1 MGFMI
6 KSKVVFTEEID
17 DLETAVE
24 ELCEQVGDFTLQK
37 NSVGIIFMDED
48 TEYGELYP
56 MLKEKWD
63 IPFVACT
70 ALALLTGDEG
80 LKKSGIS
87 LMLMSADDCNFA
99 VGMAEDL
106 SIDDYS
112 WKIKD
117 VYSQSEKQL
126 APEEIKL
133 VLTMGGKA
141 PGMVGDD
148 VIDVIDS
155 FGKNIPIYGL
165 FASDAFNFSKYR
177 VFCNERSGQNAQA
190 FVFVS
195 GNVNPRFLQVKSIS
209 GKANFSYEVT
219 KSNENQVFRLGN
231 GTFVEALEKANM
243 ISQKNN
249 VIADYIM
256 TPFITTIK
264 KPSGRVVESMRNLT
278 FLNFVNGSGMFL
290 GGIPE
295 GASLEVG
302 YINSEQVQKT
312 IDEAYETICGWIG
325 EDGSTDHTMLVI
337 SCAAR
342 YMSLGK
348 NVTIEA
354 ETFKKKLPGNVSVMG
369 MYSYGE
375 FCPIGEGAEMDNTF
389 HNSTFTVLFL

>member
-1 MGFMI
+1 MI

-87 LMLMSADDCNFA
+87 LMLMSSDDCNFA

-165 FASDAFNFSKYR
+165 FASDAFNFSKY
-177 VFCNERSGQNAQA
+177 
-190 FVFVS
+190 VFV
-195 GNVNPRFLQVKSIS
+195 
-209 GKANFSYEVT
+209 
-219 KSNENQVFRLGN
+219 
-231 GTFVEALEKANM
+231 
-243 ISQKNN
+243 
-249 VIADYIM
+249 
-256 TPFITTIK
+256 
-264 KPSGRVVESMRNLT
+264 
-278 FLNFVNGSGMFL
+278 
-290 GGIPE
+290 
-295 GASLEVG
+295 
-302 YINSEQVQKT
+302 
-312 IDEAYETICGWIG
+312 
-325 EDGSTDHTMLVI
+325 
-337 SCAAR
+337 
-342 YMSLGK
+342 
-348 NVTIEA
+348 
-354 ETFKKKLPGNVSVMG
+354 
-369 MYSYGE
+369 
-375 FCPIGEGAEMDNTF
+375 
-389 HNSTFTVLFL
+389 